1 MYQAMHLTVGLN
13 LYAVWT
19 CIKIKHVTHILSS
32 PRRAALEPSAM
43 EMVVKKLSLV
53 ANKKKSKLAYVRV
66 YCVRSE
72 RKNIRPEIKFSVST
86 VQKLL

>member
-53 ANKKKSKLAYVRV
+53 AKKKK
-66 YCVRSE
+66 
-72 RKNIRPEIKFSVST
+72 K
-86 VQKLL
+86 